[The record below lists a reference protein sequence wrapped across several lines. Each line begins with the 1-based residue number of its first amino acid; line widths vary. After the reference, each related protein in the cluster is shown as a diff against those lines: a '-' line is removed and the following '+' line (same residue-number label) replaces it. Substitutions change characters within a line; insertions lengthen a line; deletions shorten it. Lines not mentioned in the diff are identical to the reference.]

1 MDAVPAPA
9 PPAAVAMT
17 GPPPRERLIA
27 AATALFCRYGI
38 NSIGVDA
45 IVAAAGTAKTTLYK
59 TFGSKDGL
67 VEAVLEREGETWR
80 RWFLAEIDAGGGDA
94 SARLAR
100 IGPALKHWFSA
111 GEFYGCPF
119 INAVGESDKAD
130 DRMRTLALAHKKIV
144 LERIAALCAEAGIA
158 APMDTA
164 HALGLAIDGAIVAAL
179 ITRDATVAETAGRV
193 CAAILSAAPHEAA
206 ALD

>member
-1 MDAVPAPA
+1 MA
-9 PPAAVAMT
+9 
-17 GPPPRERLIA
+17 GPSPRERLIA

-80 RWFLAEIDAGGGDA
+80 RWFLAEIDAGGDA

-130 DRMRTLALAHKKIV
+130 DRMRMLALAHKKIV
-144 LERIAALCAEAGIA
+144 LERIAVLCAEAGIA
-158 APMDTA
+158 APIETA

-179 ITRDATVAETAGRV
+179 VTRDATVADTAGRV
-193 CAAILSAAPHEAA
+193 CAAILAA
-206 ALD
+206 ARTTADAEA